1 MIQFNS
7 FNSRHI
13 QLKERAGSRKDESKH
28 ETNTSAEEI
37 FTPGRRSKRQ
47 TIDTTLPA
55 QSKLCIICNNLKRKG
70 DIKRVGIC
78 ENRRAKLFLSATKFS
93 KDTVYDRCSLLG
105 NTGDVFAVDILYHKN
120 CMSSYVL
127 KFDREVDQLINSDD
141 TVFDNSTEDIFNR
154 VITNLDVSNKAH
166 YISNVQDI
174 VNQEFEKSSVGKN
187 LFYFFSLLSF
197 FLFVW
202 SPPF

>member
-1 MIQFNS
+1 M
-7 FNSRHI
+7 
-13 QLKERAGSRKDESKH
+13 
-28 ETNTSAEEI
+28 
-37 FTPGRRSKRQ
+37 
-47 TIDTTLPA
+47 
-55 QSKLCIICNNLKRKG
+55 KRKG

-78 ENRRAKLFLSATKFS
+78 ENRRAKLFLSATKLS

-105 NTGDVFAVDILYHKN
+105 NTGDVFAADILYHKN
-120 CMSSYVL
+120 CMSSSYIL

-174 VNQEFEKSSVGKN
+174 VNQEFEKSSIGKN
-187 LFYFFSLLSF
+187 LFHFFSLLPF
-197 FLFVW
+197 CLFVCFV
-202 SPPF
+202 SPILRNLGNFLVRSFY